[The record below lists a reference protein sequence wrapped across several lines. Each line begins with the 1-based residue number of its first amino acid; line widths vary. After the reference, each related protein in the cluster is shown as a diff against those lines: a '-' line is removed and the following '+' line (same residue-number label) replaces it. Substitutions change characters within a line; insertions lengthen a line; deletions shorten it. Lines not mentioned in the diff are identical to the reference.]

1 MSIPYIRAC
10 QRGCTY
16 CKKQGHLKP
25 NCPHACR
32 KCEEI
37 LAAISL
43 IQHCGRRE
51 EERLVDLFTSE
62 KLTDLCFLMN
72 TRNIREWVRVL
83 LQTGKITEPES
94 KMTFKRDR
102 VRVLMLIY
110 WFNSEVYLQKMA
122 IETTRI
128 TIKTPETVTDLSV
141 FECPICVTE
150 LPAKEKI
157 QTGCKHCICKGCLM
171 GCLEHQ
177 IDNMD
182 YNLPRCVMCRTDI
195 TEITIT
201 NTDYVDEVTE
211 LTILM

>member
-1 MSIPYIRAC
+1 
-10 QRGCTY
+10 
-16 CKKQGHLKP
+16 
-25 NCPHACR
+25 
-32 KCEEI
+32 
-37 LAAISL
+37 
-43 IQHCGRRE
+43 
-51 EERLVDLFTSE
+51 
-62 KLTDLCFLMN
+62 MN
-72 TRNIREWVRVL
+72 TRDMREWVRVL
-83 LQTGKITEPES
+83 KQTGKITEAES

-102 VRVLMLIY
+102 VRVLMLIF

-122 IETTRI
+122 RESSRI

-141 FECPICVTE
+141 FECPICVAE

-182 YNLPRCVMCRTDI
+182 YSIPRCVMCRTDI
-195 TEITIT
+195 TEITIY

-211 LTILM
+211 LTVVM